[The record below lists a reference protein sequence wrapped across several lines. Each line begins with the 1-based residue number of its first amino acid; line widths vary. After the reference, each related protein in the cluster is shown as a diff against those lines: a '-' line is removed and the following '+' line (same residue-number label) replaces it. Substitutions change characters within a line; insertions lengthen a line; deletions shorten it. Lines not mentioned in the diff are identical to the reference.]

1 MKNPFKKLNLVD
13 TAVNLVVGGGAN
25 VAMDYA
31 FAKIDALSS
40 VAEYK
45 NVIKIAAGAVAGAVI
60 SNKYARM
67 AADGI
72 ATVGMSNLIAEYIA
86 PETATETTATPA
98 GLPEGTIGRI
108 RLGQRGFK
116 GGRGVRGV
124 QGSEFMSC

>member
-31 FAKIDALSS
+31 FANISALDS
-40 VAEYK
+40 VKEYK

-86 PETATETTATPA
+86 PETTEEPKSTT

-124 QGSEFMSC
+124 QGSDVMGC